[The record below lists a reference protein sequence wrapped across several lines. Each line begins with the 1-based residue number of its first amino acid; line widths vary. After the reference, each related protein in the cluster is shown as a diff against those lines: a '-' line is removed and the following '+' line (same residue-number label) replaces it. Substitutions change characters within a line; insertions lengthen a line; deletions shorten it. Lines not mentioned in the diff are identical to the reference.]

1 MTLNME
7 LNVPEYK
14 TKLYYH
20 SSRPPPSE
28 ETVKKICESLDLARE
43 IVRDAYTKL
52 LFALT
57 DPKLHP
63 KLQEA
68 REDPSIPD
76 TKVAKEAALYHF
88 LINAPSP
95 NKEFKRTMTVIKDT
109 LNGLYAEN
117 GVALSDVLSQSRWD
131 LYVVYADGQSWD
143 KARKQL
149 LGEFRPK
156 SEDQPTAD
164 KPRSGYVLFKYS
176 LDGYLTAR
184 FSPDRQRVVFVSKD
198 RSVQV
203 WNALT
208 RQELGQPMQHNGYIY
223 SAQFSPDGKS
233 VVTASE
239 DETAQVWNAE
249 TGEAVGQP
257 MQHPSAVYS
266 AQFSPDGK
274 RVVTASQD
282 GKVQVWNAETGKTVG
297 QPMEHPS
304 AVYSAQFSPDRKW
317 VVTGS
322 EDGKV
327 QVWNAETGEAVG
339 QPMQHRG
346 AVDSAQFSPDGKWV
360 VTASRDRTAQ
370 VWNVETG
377 KAVGQPMQ
385 HKGAVRSAQFSPDG
399 HRVVTASEDET
410 AQVWDAATGD
420 AVGEPM
426 QHDDEV
432 HSAQFTPDGQY
443 VVTTA
448 ADDKMEKERVWNAK
462 TGEALGELKGP
473 VYFTQMCTPK
483 GIHIEFSHI
492 TKYPRLLLAQC
503 IVHEATH
510 KFANTEDHAYTD
522 DDNYE
527 KLIAAQRIENADSF
541 AYVVISIAKGQLIT
555 DLEQFLEVVPR
566 NDQTGPKTVRDWP
579 VNILGRATTRPQ
591 KT

>member
-1 MTLNME
+1 MMLNME

-143 KARKQL
+143 KAREQL

-156 SEDQPTAD
+156 SEDQPPAD

-304 AVYSAQFSPDRKW
+304 AVYSAQFSPD
-317 VVTGS
+317 
-322 EDGKV
+322 
-327 QVWNAETGEAVG
+327 
-339 QPMQHRG
+339 
-346 AVDSAQFSPDGKWV
+346 GKWV
-360 VTASRDRTAQ
+360 VTASGDGTAQ

-473 VYFTQMCTPK
+473 VYFTQMCRPK